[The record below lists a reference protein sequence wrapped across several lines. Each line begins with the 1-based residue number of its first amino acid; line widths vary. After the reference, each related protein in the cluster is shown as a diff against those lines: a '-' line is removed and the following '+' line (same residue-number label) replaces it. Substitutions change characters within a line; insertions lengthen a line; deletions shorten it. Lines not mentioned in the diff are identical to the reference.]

1 MLLLYI
7 YPLEN
12 LLDEE
17 IIPVLSRDLYITL
30 NREYF
35 NACFFV
41 LSSKCGDLIWMT
53 ISLKDQ

>member
-30 NREYF
+30 NREYL
-35 NACFFV
+35 NACLFV
-41 LSSKCGDLIWMT
+41 LSSKCGDLI
-53 ISLKDQ
+53 